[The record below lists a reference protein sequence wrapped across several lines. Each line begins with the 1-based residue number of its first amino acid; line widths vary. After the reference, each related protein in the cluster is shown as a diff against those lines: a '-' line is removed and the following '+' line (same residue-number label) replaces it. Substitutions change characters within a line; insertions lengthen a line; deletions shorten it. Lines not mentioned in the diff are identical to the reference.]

1 MSSPSLLPAGV
12 AADKAALVK
21 FLEDGCK
28 PEAKWRIG
36 TEHEKFAYTRD
47 DHRPIAYDGPNGIAA
62 LLEGLQAFGWAPVSE
77 AGRVIAL
84 TKGQAS
90 ISLEPGG
97 QVELSGAPLDNLHQ
111 TCDEVHTHL
120 REVKSVASR
129 IGIGLIGLGFHP
141 EASRDDI
148 NWMPK
153 GRYRIMRAYMP
164 RKGKLGIDMMIRTC
178 TVQVNLDFSS
188 EADMVRKFRVG
199 LALQPIAVALFANSP
214 FSEGRPN
221 GYLSYRSRVWTDT
234 DPDRCGMLPFVF
246 DGAMGF
252 ERYVDYAL
260 DVPMYFVYRD
270 GTYHDASGQ
279 SFRDFLKGRLPAL
292 PGELPTFSDWNDHL
306 TTIFPEVRL
315 KRYLEMRGAD
325 GGPWRRLCALP
336 ALWAGLC
343 YDSTAL
349 DAAWDLVKNWSVE
362 AQARLRDEVP
372 RDGFGASI
380 AGHSVLDLA
389 REVVAIAEGGL
400 ARRNRQD
407 PETGNNE
414 VLFLAPLREIVE
426 RGRTPADELLDL
438 YNGAWQHSLG
448 PLYRDFSY

>member
-1 MSSPSLLPAGV
+1 
-12 AADKAALVK
+12 
-21 FLEDGCK
+21 
-28 PEAKWRIG
+28 
-36 TEHEKFAYTRD
+36 
-47 DHRPIAYDGPNGIAA
+47 
-62 LLEGLQAFGWAPVSE
+62 
-77 AGRVIAL
+77 
-84 TKGQAS
+84 
-90 ISLEPGG
+90 
-97 QVELSGAPLDNLHQ
+97 
-111 TCDEVHTHL
+111 
-120 REVKSVASR
+120 
-129 IGIGLIGLGFHP
+129 
-141 EASRDDI
+141 
-148 NWMPK
+148 
-153 GRYRIMRAYMP
+153 
-164 RKGKLGIDMMIRTC
+164 
-178 TVQVNLDFSS
+178 
-188 EADMVRKFRVG
+188 
-199 LALQPIAVALFANSP
+199 FANSP

>member
-1 MSSPSLLPAGV
+1 M
-12 AADKAALVK
+12 
-21 FLEDGCK
+21 
-28 PEAKWRIG
+28 
-36 TEHEKFAYTRD
+36 
-47 DHRPIAYDGPNGIAA
+47 
-62 LLEGLQAFGWAPVSE
+62 
-77 AGRVIAL
+77 
-84 TKGQAS
+84 
-90 ISLEPGG
+90 
-97 QVELSGAPLDNLHQ
+97 
-111 TCDEVHTHL
+111 
-120 REVKSVASR
+120 
-129 IGIGLIGLGFHP
+129 
-141 EASRDDI
+141 
-148 NWMPK
+148 
-153 GRYRIMRAYMP
+153 
-164 RKGKLGIDMMIRTC
+164 
-178 TVQVNLDFSS
+178 
-188 EADMVRKFRVG
+188 
-199 LALQPIAVALFANSP
+199 
-214 FSEGRPN
+214 
-221 GYLSYRSRVWTDT
+221 
-234 DPDRCGMLPFVF
+234 
-246 DGAMGF
+246 
-252 ERYVDYAL
+252 
-260 DVPMYFVYRD
+260 
-270 GTYHDASGQ
+270 
-279 SFRDFLKGRLPAL
+279 

-372 RDGFGASI
+372 RDGFGATI